1 LKNSCVSWMKVRH
14 MRSKCS
20 ECSEELKAV
29 YPLNEKTYVD
39 FLICPKCK
47 IAYDP
52 KNLKP
57 IAHVI

>member
-1 LKNSCVSWMKVRH
+1 